1 MIIIHNSALAI
12 ERFIANSENE
22 QTSNELADVVHGV
35 VAGTESA
42 DILMTILMVFL
53 IRYDDKRIDQMADM
67 TDNAEAFFV
76 RKPDVPRADD
86 DNTDDCDHENTVNQL
101 VDVMCSRMRTFT
113 GQNTIMSCLRI
124 LRFCGVS
131 QVELYRVLMT
141 AAERDYSEV
150 VRYITEQESFK
161 DDTTADYGEDT
172 LENPHYIKRVS
183 ASHAAI
189 IAGLTCS
196 KNVLDYITDCGE
208 AFTREKDPLVLKDI
222 MGAVRYITRDTDD
235 GTFDIATYNIIPT
248 PLLMCDKEVIEV

>member
-12 ERFIANSENE
+12 DRFIANSENE

-53 IRYDDKRIDQMADM
+53 IRFDDKRIDQMADM

-141 AAERDYSEV
+141 AAEEIT
-150 VRYITEQESFK
+150 VRLSVISLSRK
-161 DDTTADYGEDT
+161 
-172 LENPHYIKRVS
+172 
-183 ASHAAI
+183 ASR
-189 IAGLTCS
+189 T
-196 KNVLDYITDCGE
+196 
-208 AFTREKDPLVLKDI
+208 
-222 MGAVRYITRDTDD
+222 
-235 GTFDIATYNIIPT
+235 T
-248 PLLMCDKEVIEV
+248 PLRITVRIHWRTLII